1 MNMKANKFLM
11 IFTYMMVGI
20 AFGAIAITMSLYI
33 NYGMTDFLKEI
44 LVWLIAAAILGLVS
58 IIYDIDHFNDIT
70 ATLIHAP
77 VSCVVAL
84 ISGWILDYGDGSV
97 SLLLMRMLPTII
109 SLYIIIHVILFL
121 IRRISLRDINNH
133 LKK

>member
-1 MNMKANKFLM
+1 MNMKSSNLPIILA
-11 IFTYMMVGI
+11 YMMVGI
-20 AFGAIAITMSLYI
+20 AFGAIAITIALYM

-44 LVWLIAAAILGLVS
+44 IVWLIAAAILGLVS
-58 IIYDIDHFNDIT
+58 MVYEIDHFNDIT
-70 ATLIHAP
+70 ATLVHAP
-77 VSCVVAL
+77 VTCIVAL

-109 SLYIIIHVILFL
+109 ILYIIIHFILFL
-121 IRRISLRDINNH
+121 IRRISLRNINNH